1 MPTITLALTD
11 DQVVELVEQLPPD
24 QQSLVYQRLA
34 KKKWGRWIE
43 ASQGAEDEARRLAQA
58 RGLDWDT
65 LNEDERM
72 QLVNDLVHEGR
83 GR

>member
-1 MPTITLALTD
+1 LPTITLTLTD
-11 DQVVELVEQLPPD
+11 DQVVELIEQLPPN

-43 ASQGAEDEARRLAQA
+43 ASQGTDDEARRLAQA

-72 QLVNDLVHEGR
+72 QLANELVHEER